1 MFMLAP
7 LLETRLQ
14 DYVNMKT
21 SRISSALFLS
31 LVVLTFPGFVRAQEK
46 FVLTLDKAISIA
58 LEQNRDIL
66 IADED
71 RSKAEAQ
78 IAEARSG
85 AFPQLSFSAQY
96 MRNIQLPVIFLPGNS
111 PPLNPSPNTISF
123 EIGSNNSYQGGLTLT
138 QALYSRQVGVALDIA
153 NTYKDFSDAGYA
165 STKQNVVLQVKKAFY
180 AVLLMQ
186 KLVDANRQGLDMV
199 KANYENVQALYN
211 HGQAAEFDLL
221 RAEVQVA
228 NTEPAVISVE
238 NNLILAVN
246 GLKSLLSI
254 PLDSNVVIQGD
265 FMFTEVPQSVLD
277 QGGRDAMATNPSIQQ
292 LAFQQSMLDQ
302 NISVEQSGYFPSI
315 YAFGSYQWQTQD
327 NTFQFNNY
335 LWAKIANVGVTFSW
349 NIFDGLRT
357 PARIEQAK
365 IDLRKV
371 QYTLL
376 KAEEGLTI
384 QVQSARLKMDEA
396 KRRIQGQ
403 EKNIEQAKKAVSIS
417 ETRFKNGVGT
427 QLELLD
433 TQVAMTLAQTNYAQA
448 IYDYLVAKADWDFA
462 VGQGK

>member
-1 MFMLAP
+1 
-7 LLETRLQ
+7 
-14 DYVNMKT
+14 MKI
-21 SRISSALFLS
+21 SR
-31 LVVLTFPGFVRAQEK
+31 VLTFGSLFTLLISGSASAQSK

-66 IADED
+66 IADQD

-85 AFPQLSFSAQY
+85 AFPQLSVSAQY
-96 MRNIQLPVIFLPGNS
+96 MRNVELPVIFLPGNS
-111 PPLNPSPNTISF
+111 PPFNPSPNTISF
-123 EIGSNNSYQGGLTLT
+123 AIGSNNSYQGGLTLT
-138 QALYSRQVGVALDIA
+138 QAVYSHQVNVALDIA
-153 NTYKDFSDAGYA
+153 NTYKDLSDAGYE
-165 STKQNVVLQVKKAFY
+165 STRQSVVLQTKKAFY
-180 AVLLMQ
+180 GVLLMQ
-186 KLVDANRQGLDMV
+186 KLVEANRQALDMV

-228 NTEPAVISVE
+228 NTEPTVISVE
-238 NNLILAVN
+238 NNLVLAVN

-254 PLDSNVVIQGD
+254 PLDSNVVIEGD
-265 FMFTEVPQSVLD
+265 FMFAEVPQSVLD
-277 QGGRDAMATNPSIQQ
+277 QGARDAMTTNPSLQQ
-292 LAFQQSMLDQ
+292 LAFQETMLDQ
-302 NISVEQSGYFPSI
+302 NISIEQSGYFPSVF
-315 YAFGSYQWQTQD
+315 AFGSYQWQTQD

-335 LWAKIANVGVTFSW
+335 LWAKIVNIGVTLSW
-349 NIFDGLRT
+349 NVFDGLRT
-357 PARIEQAK
+357 PARVEQARV
-365 IDLRKV
+365 DLRKV
-371 QYTLL
+371 EYARL

-384 QVQSARLKMDEA
+384 AIQSARLKMDEA

-403 EKNIEQAKKAVSIS
+403 EKNIEEAKKAVSIA

-462 VGQGK
+462 VGQSSK

>member
-1 MFMLAP
+1 MKNIKVLLLQFLFALA
-7 LLETRLQ
+7 
-14 DYVNMKT
+14 
-21 SRISSALFLS
+21 ISGS
-31 LVVLTFPGFVRAQEK
+31 VCAQEK

-58 LEQNRDIL
+58 LEQNRDVL
-66 IADED
+66 IADQD
-71 RSKAEAQ
+71 RLNAEAQ

-85 AFPQLSFSAQY
+85 AFPQLSLSAQY
-96 MRNIQLPVIFLPGNS
+96 MRNINLPVIFLPANS
-111 PPLNPSPNTISF
+111 PPFNPTPSTISF
-123 EIGSNNSYQGGLTLT
+123 AIGSNNSYQGGLTLT

-153 NTYKDFSDAGYA
+153 NTYKDFSDAGYE
-165 STKQNVVLQVKKAFY
+165 STKQDVVLQVKKAFY
-180 AVLLMQ
+180 TVLLMQ

-199 KANYENVQALYN
+199 KANYENVQSLYN

-228 NTEPAVISVE
+228 NTEPTVISVE

-254 PLDSNVVIQGD
+254 PLDSNVVIEGD
-265 FMFTEVPQSVLD
+265 FKFAEIPQSVLD
-277 QGGRDAMATNPSIQQ
+277 QGAHDAMTTNPSIQQ
-292 LAFQQSMLDQ
+292 LAFQESMLDK
-302 NISVEQSGYFPSI
+302 NISVEQSGYFPSV

-327 NTFQFNNY
+327 NTFQFSNY

-357 PARIEQAK
+357 PARVEQAK

-384 QVQSARLKMDEA
+384 QVQSARLTMEEA

-403 EKNIEQAKKAVSIS
+403 EKNIEQAKKAVSIAES
-417 ETRFKNGVGT
+417 RFKNGVGT

-462 VGQGK
+462 VGQGSK